1 VTINFRLVLL
11 FFPLLSTAQAQTL
24 TLDDVM
30 GSVKR
35 NYPPLLA
42 ALEELPLADADLL
55 QAEGQFDLVVR
66 SRYDS
71 DSLGY
76 YPNRRWDFGV
86 EQPTTFQGM
95 SLLGGYRIGEGSYA
109 PYDGKLDTR
118 SGGEWRT
125 GLRLPLFR
133 DRAIDR
139 RRADL
144 SKASLGRQIA
154 RLSVQQQ
161 RLAITFFASRRYWD
175 WVAAGRR
182 FRLAQAVLK
191 IAENRQTFLDE
202 SVKGGLLPAIDAADN
217 RRAVLLRKGQVV
229 EAERVLQQAA
239 IELSLFYRD
248 TRGSSV
254 LPRPEQLPEGFPSA
268 TRLSDSQVHED
279 TMSAQRQRPEVP
291 RLEAQREQVQV
302 DAEHARNQQLPA
314 IDMVAGFTSESGDG
328 VVRRGP
334 QEFKV
339 GLSFE
344 LPWQR
349 RSATGRLGAAEARS
363 RQIRQREQF
372 ARDQVQ
378 AEVQDAA
385 SAVQTAFQRMQV
397 AADEVTVSREL
408 EDAER
413 TRFELGEGTLFQL
426 NLREMATL
434 ESAQRDIA
442 AKADYH
448 RAFAGYNAAIGIE
461 P

>member
-1 VTINFRLVLL
+1 MFGLMLLLVPFL
-11 FFPLLSTAQAQTL
+11 PTARAQSL
-24 TLDDVM
+24 TLEDLQE
-30 GSVKR
+30 SVGR
-35 NYPPLLA
+35 HYPPLLA
-42 ALEELPLADADLL
+42 ALEEIPLADADLL

-66 SRYDS
+66 GRYDS

-76 YPNRRWDFGV
+76 YTNRRWDFSFD
-86 EQPTTFQGM
+86 QPTAFQGL
-95 SLLGGYRIGEGSYA
+95 SFLGGYRLGEGTYA

-125 GLRLPLFR
+125 GLRLPLLR

-144 SKASLGRQIA
+144 SKAALGRRIA
-154 RLSVQQQ
+154 SLSVQQQ
-161 RLAITFFASRRYWD
+161 RLVITLLASRRYWD

-182 FRLAQAVLK
+182 FRLAQAVLT

-217 RRAVLLRKGQVV
+217 RRAVLQRKGQVV
-229 EAERVLQQAA
+229 EAERILQQAA

-248 TRGSSV
+248 ARGVSI
-254 LPRPEQLPEGFPSA
+254 LPLPEQLPEGFPVPA
-268 TRLSDSQVHED
+268 PLAGSQVGAD
-279 TMSAQRQRPEVP
+279 TMAALQKRPEVP

-302 DAEHARNQQLPA
+302 DAAHARNQRLPG
-314 IDMVAGFTSESGDG
+314 IDVIAGFTSESGAG

-334 QEFKV
+334 QELKA

-344 LPWQR
+344 LPLQR
-349 RSATGRLGAAEARS
+349 RSATGRLAAAEARS

-372 ARDQVQ
+372 ARDQIK

-385 SAVQTAFQRMQV
+385 SAVQTAFQRTLV

-426 NLREMATL
+426 NLREMATI

-448 RAFAGYNAAIGIE
+448 RAVAGYKAAIGTE

>member
-1 VTINFRLVLL
+1 MSL
-11 FFPLLSTAQAQTL
+11 PLLSTAQAQAL
-24 TLDDVM
+24 KLEDVLE
-30 GSVKR
+30 SVKR
-35 NYPPLLA
+35 HYPPLLA
-42 ALEELPLADADLL
+42 ALEEVPLADADLL

-66 SRYDS
+66 GRYDS

-76 YPNRRWDFGV
+76 YSNRYWDLSV

-95 SLLGGYRIGEGSYA
+95 SLLGGYRLGQGSYP
-109 PYDGKLDTR
+109 PYEGKLLTR

-133 DRAIDR
+133 DRAIDK

-144 SKASLGRQIA
+144 SKATLGREIA

-161 RLAITFFASRRYWD
+161 RLVIGFLASRRYWD

-182 FRLAQAVLK
+182 FRLTLDVLR
-191 IAENRQTFLDE
+191 IADNRQTFLDE

-217 RRAVLLRKGQVV
+217 RRAVIQRKGQVV

-239 IELSLFYRD
+239 IELSLYYRD
-248 TRGSSV
+248 ALGVSV
-254 LPRPEQLPEGFPSA
+254 LPRPEQLPEGFPGGTA
-268 TRLSDSQVHED
+268 LSESQVRED
-279 TMSAQRQRPEVP
+279 TVAALGQRPELP
-291 RLEAQREQVQV
+291 RLEAQRGQVQI
-302 DAEHARNQQLPA
+302 DADVARNQQLPA
-314 IDMVAGFTSESGDG
+314 IDVYAAFTTETGEG
-328 VVRRGP
+328 LVRRGP
-334 QEFKV
+334 QEFRA

-344 LPWQR
+344 FPWQR
-349 RSATGRLGAAEARS
+349 RSATGRLSAAEARS

-385 SAVQTAFQRMQV
+385 SAVQTAFQRMQL

-448 RAFAGYNAAIGIE
+448 RAVAAYKAAIGTE
-461 P
+461 R